1 MCNVNCTVHEII
13 KETWVT
19 NSRYCVFDGFMKN
32 VCWFKYIFSV
42 KQVSL
47 FKPIGILS
55 TSEHN
60 LTLLLHKEMYTT
72 LVQTLSLLSHVLCPS
87 NFSIFSFR
95 SLSLSMVYYSFLCS
109 TSSIFWLRHSFIY
122 TFDFFHIFST
132 LVKYCFKY
140 HGWCQQKLQFL
151 CIPWRPITTISQN
164 RINFSMK
171 NKSNKNKE
179 NFFYLINS

>member
-19 NSRYCVFDGFMKN
+19 KRSIIYVDGFMKN
-32 VCWFKYIFSV
+32 VCWFKYSFYV

-47 FKPIGILS
+47 NLS
-55 TSEHN
+55 VSSPHQST
-60 LTLLLHKEMYTT
+60 TWRFCYIKKCTTT
-72 LVQTLSLLSHVLCPS
+72 LVQPLSRLPYVLYPS

-122 TFDFFHIFST
+122 TFDFST
-132 LVKYCFKY
+132 FFLYWPNIVLNFKDDA
-140 HGWCQQKLQFL
+140 
-151 CIPWRPITTISQN
+151 
-164 RINFSMK
+164 
-171 NKSNKNKE
+171 NKNC
-179 NFFYLINS
+179 NFYVSPGDLLPRFPKITLFFPWTRK

>member
-19 NSRYCVFDGFMKN
+19 NSRYCGFDGFMKN
-32 VCWFKYIFSV
+32 VCWFKYTLSV

-122 TFDFFHIFST
+122 TFDFFTF
-132 LVKYCFKY
+132 
-140 HGWCQQKLQFL
+140 FL
-151 CIPWRPITTISQN
+151 HWLNIVLNIIDDA
-164 RINFSMK
+164 
-171 NKSNKNKE
+171 NKNC
-179 NFFYLINS
+179 NFYVSPGDLLPRFPKIALIFPWKTNQIKIRKTSFI